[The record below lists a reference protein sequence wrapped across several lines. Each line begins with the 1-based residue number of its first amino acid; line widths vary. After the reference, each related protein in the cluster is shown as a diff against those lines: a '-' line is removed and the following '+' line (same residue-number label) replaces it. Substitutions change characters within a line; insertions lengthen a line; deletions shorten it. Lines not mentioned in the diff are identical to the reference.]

1 MEPSACNLCG
11 GRAQQFMARLH
22 GRDLLR
28 CGQCG
33 LRWYHPTPTK
43 AELKDL
49 YAAQEYVAAE
59 YFTLEDDL
67 QTNHYQHM
75 LQAADTAARRFPGGK
90 VLEIGPG
97 AGHFLQFCSSRGLQV
112 EAIEFSQPLAQ
123 SIREKFG
130 CVVREDPL
138 EECGLPDGSFQVVAA
153 FDLLEHVQDPAA
165 LLREIWRVLAPGGLL
180 FLSTV
185 STDNLLDRV
194 GALLHRLGLSA
205 PLAKL
210 HPPYHLYYFNKPTIK
225 RSIEQADFA
234 IEALVQE
241 NYDSRKATSSLP
253 ARLFLEAVY
262 ALHDMSGDKTN
273 FYATCRKQ
281 TRD

>member
-1 MEPSACNLCG
+1 MEPLACNLCG
-11 GRAQQFMARLH
+11 GRDQHFMARLH
-22 GRDLLR
+22 GRELLR
-28 CGQCG
+28 CGGCG
-33 LRWYHPTPTK
+33 MRWYHPTPTV

-67 QTNHYQHM
+67 QTNHYRHM
-75 LQAADTAARRFPGGK
+75 LQAANTAARRFNGGS

-97 AGHFLQFCSSRGLQV
+97 VGHFLEFCASRGLRV
-112 EAIEFSQPLAQ
+112 EAIEFSQPLAHGL
-123 SIREKFG
+123 REKFG
-130 CVVREDPL
+130 CAVREEPL

-153 FDLLEHVQDPAA
+153 FDLLEHVRDPMA
-165 LLREIWRVLAPGGLL
+165 LLREIWRVLASDGLL

-185 STDNLLDRV
+185 STDNVLDRV
-194 GALLHRLGLSA
+194 GALLHRVGLSG

-210 HPPYHLYYFNKPTIK
+210 HPPYHLYYFNKLAIK
-225 RSIEQADFA
+225 RYIGQSGFA

-253 ARLFLEAVY
+253 ARLFLDGVY
-262 ALHDMSGDKTN
+262 SLHNISGDKTN
-273 FYATCRKQ
+273 FYVTCRKLAPS
-281 TRD
+281 